1 MDYSVLTWGSSDA
14 GGYSGAERAQLF
26 EGVRGCPRA
35 YKPYKDYKAL
45 QAFIR
50 LYKPYK
56 ALIKDIKKYL
66 TIFEYIQK
74 VALPDW
80 LPARLAAYT
89 FWSLLLLLLMLL
101 LGAVA
106 LAVAVAFAFAVAV

>member
-1 MDYSVLTWGSSDA
+1 MYTTVQRPA
-14 GGYSGAERAQLF
+14 N
-26 EGVRGCPRA
+26 RG
-35 YKPYKDYKAL
+35 
-45 QAFIR
+45 

-56 ALIKDIKKYL
+56 ALFKTISKYL
-66 TIFEYIQK
+66 KVFENIQK
-74 VALPDW
+74 VALPDR

-101 LGAVA
+101 GAVA